1 MSSTDKIN
9 GDPVPSGA
17 IVDWRHRFAL
27 LWSGVALSGL
37 GTMTFGL
44 AVPLLALFHTGSPS
58 LAGWIGA
65 AGMVPRTLL
74 HIPVGLVVD
83 RHDPRSVMVAGL
95 IGRILCVALF
105 VAPVLLLDAPVVILA
120 LASALHGV
128 CATLHSTAGA
138 AAVPHLVPHE
148 ELAGAAA
155 KNEARND
162 ATQMLGRPLGGA
174 LYGLAHGLPALFDV
188 LVCLLS
194 LWATLLLPPMRRQS
208 ASARGRRAHRDRRD
222 RRRGSRVVGLT
233 RELAGGFVLV
243 RGDRFLLLSLMVC
256 TVTNAL
262 FQVVWLVIMLMTSQE
277 GISPFVLGLVLA
289 ATGAGGLLGAIA
301 APYLVRRLDPARMVR
316 VCTWAWLLLTV
327 VLLGADRAG
336 PDWATVVLPLVWGG
350 IGFVGAHM
358 NVTVTTYHTTHVPSR
373 MLGRLTGTL
382 RFLTGAAL
390 PLGLLVGGYAL
401 EHLGVHTTLLLV
413 VTITGSVALT
423 VTLVPQVRRVPDRA
437 RPARTPLRALE
448 APPSA
453 HDEPAPLPHPGPAV
467 LGRGPGSGPPRP

>member
-58 LAGWIGA
+58 LAGWIAA

-208 ASARGRRAHRDRRD
+208 ASARGRRAHRD

-437 RPARTPLRALE
+437 RPARTPPRALE

>member
-1 MSSTDKIN
+1 MSSTDQLN
-9 GDPVPSGA
+9 GETVPPRAGA
-17 IVDWRHRFAL
+17 GWRHHFAL

-44 AVPLLALFHTGSPS
+44 AIPLLALFHTGSPS
-58 LAGWIGA
+58 LAGWIAA

-83 RHDPRSVMVAGL
+83 RHDPRSVMVVGL
-95 IGRILCVALF
+95 LGRILCVALF
-105 VAPVLLLDAPVVILA
+105 VVPVLVLDAPVAILA

-128 CATLHSTAGA
+128 CGTLHSTAGA
-138 AAVPHLVPHE
+138 AAVPRLVPHE

-194 LWATLLLPPMRRQS
+194 LWATLLLPPMRRRS
-208 ASARGRRAHRDRRD
+208 APTRDHRDH
-222 RRRGSRVVGLT
+222 RRGSRVAGLA

-243 RGDRFLLLSLMVC
+243 RGDRFLLLSLVVC

-316 VCTWAWLLLTV
+316 ACTWAWLLLTV
-327 VLLGADRAG
+327 VLLSADRAG
-336 PDWATVVLPLVWGG
+336 PGWTAVVLPLIWGG

-358 NVTVTTYHTTHVPSR
+358 NVTVTTYHTAHVPSR

-390 PLGLLVGGYAL
+390 PLGLLAGGYTL
-401 EHLGVHTTLLLV
+401 EHLGVPTTLLLV
-413 VTITGSVALT
+413 VAIAGAVALT
-423 VTLVPQVRRVPDRA
+423 VTLVPQARRVPGRA
-437 RPARTPLRALE
+437 RPARTPPRVPE
-448 APPSA
+448 APPSVRG
-453 HDEPAPLPHPGPAV
+453 EPAPLPRPDPAV
-467 LGRGPGSGPPRP
+467 PGRGPASDPPRP

>member
-1 MSSTDKIN
+1 MSSTDQLN
-9 GDPVPSGA
+9 GESVPSRADAG
-17 IVDWRHRFAL
+17 WRHRFAL
-27 LWSGVALSGL
+27 LWSSVALSGL

-44 AVPLLALFHTGSPS
+44 AIPLLALFHTGSPV
-58 LAGWIGA
+58 LAGWIAA

-83 RHDPRSVMVAGL
+83 RHDPRNVMIAGL
-95 IGRILCVALF
+95 VGRILCVVLF

-128 CATLHSTAGA
+128 CGTLHSTAGA
-138 AAVPHLVPHE
+138 AAVPHLVPRE
-148 ELAGAAA
+148 ELTGAAA

-194 LWATLLLPPMRRQS
+194 LWATLLLPSIR
-208 ASARGRRAHRDRRD
+208 RRD
-222 RRRGSRVVGLT
+222 TPARRHRACRPRRGIGRLA
-233 RELAGGFVLV
+233 RELTGGFLLL

-262 FQVVWLVIMLMTSQE
+262 FQVVWLVIMLMTTGE

-289 ATGAGGLLGAIA
+289 ATGAGGLLGAVA
-301 APYLVRRLDPARMVR
+301 APYLVRRLNPARMVR
-316 VCTWAWLLLTV
+316 SCTWAWLLLTV
-327 VLLGADRAG
+327 VLLSADRAG
-336 PDWATVVLPLVWGG
+336 PDWTTVVLPLVWGG

-358 NVTVTTYHTTHVPSR
+358 NVTVTAYHTAYVPSR
-373 MLGRLTGTL
+373 MLGRLTGTV

-390 PLGLLVGGYAL
+390 PLGLLIGGYSL
-401 EHLGVHTTLLLV
+401 EHLGVRTTLVLV
-413 VTITGSVALT
+413 VAVAGAVALA
-423 VTLVPQVRRVPDRA
+423 VTLVPPARRVPDRA
-437 RPARTPLRALE
+437 LPARTPPRALE
-448 APPSA
+448 APPPGHGA
-453 HDEPAPLPHPGPAV
+453 PTPLPHPDPVAPE
-467 LGRGPGSGPPRP
+467 RGPGSGPPPP